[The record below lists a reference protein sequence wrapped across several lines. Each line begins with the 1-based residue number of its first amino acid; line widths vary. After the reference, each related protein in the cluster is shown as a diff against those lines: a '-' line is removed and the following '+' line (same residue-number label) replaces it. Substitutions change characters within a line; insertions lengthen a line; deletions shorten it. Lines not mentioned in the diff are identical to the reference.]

1 MNRRYRELVLPSP
14 AIVGFGLVA
23 GLVLGVAT
31 WYATDLVTGI
41 AAGTFIIGLTLI
53 YLLNQSHWIK
63 VNQQLEVGRYRLPL
77 DLIGALSIIDH
88 MQFRTSLKATDLV
101 LGTNTAKKY
110 LRIEITDPRDPYR
123 VWLIATRNP
132 QELIQALT
140 KDRNLDNTSDR

>member
-63 VNQQLEVGRYRLPL
+63 VNQQLEVGRYRLP
-77 DLIGALSIIDH
+77 I
-88 MQFRTSLKATDLV
+88 
-101 LGTNTAKKY
+101 
-110 LRIEITDPRDPYR
+110 
-123 VWLIATRNP
+123 
-132 QELIQALT
+132 
-140 KDRNLDNTSDR
+140 